1 MIEEVGNNNN
11 NIGTNNTNSLRNS
24 INNIN
29 YHQREAM
36 ECESD
41 R

>member
-1 MIEEVGNNNN
+1 MVEEVGNNSNVRG
-11 NIGTNNTNSLRNS
+11 ICMENSLRGS
-24 INNIN
+24 INNISS
-29 YHQREAM
+29 HQREAM